1 MHFAFDNVIPSLV
14 NLWTSKF
21 KGLNMGSENYEI
33 DPEIWEE
40 IGREAAEATRNIPS
54 TFVQVLGNITEDQ
67 S

>member
-1 MHFAFDNVIPSLV
+1 MHFAFDNITPNLV

-54 TFVQVLGNITEDQ
+54 AFVQVLGNITEDQ